1 MKTNRYALV
10 SLNTGVS
17 GGDIAAVQHSL
28 SIFATAWS
36 VVDGQAV
43 KGLNE
48 YGS

>member
-17 GGDIAAVQHSL
+17 GGDIAAVQHKL
-28 SIFATAWS
+28 SIFETAWPK
-36 VVDGQAV
+36 VDGQTA